1 MVSIAL
7 LQLIED
13 EDEENFMF
21 LLFAS
26 AILSELESRMMR
38 RPTRNLVRN
47 NELDADS
54 DYENN

>member
-21 LLFAS
+21 LLYAS
-26 AILSELESRMMR
+26 A
-38 RPTRNLVRN
+38 RNK
-47 NELDADS
+47 LDADS